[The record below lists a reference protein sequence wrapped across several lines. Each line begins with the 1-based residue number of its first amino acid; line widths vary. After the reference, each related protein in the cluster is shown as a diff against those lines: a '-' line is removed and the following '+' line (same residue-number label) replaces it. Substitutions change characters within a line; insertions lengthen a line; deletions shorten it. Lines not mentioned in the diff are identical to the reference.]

1 MCLLN
6 CTEGLIISVQ
16 TAAFIL
22 LPCRYG
28 VMEMDPRG
36 FGSGPVLAVGCCL
49 PAFVRLSQKLQWK
62 IIRMLKGYFLKVVYR
77 LRSFSYFSHLVLRN
91 TLGN

>member
-6 CTEGLIISVQ
+6 CTEGLIVSVQ

-22 LPCRYG
+22 FPCRYD
-28 VMEMDPRG
+28 VMEMDPSG
-36 FGSGPVLAVGCCL
+36 FRSGPVLAVGCCR
-49 PAFVRLSQKLQWK
+49 PTFVRLSEKLQWK

-77 LRSFSYFSHLVLRN
+77 LRSFSWFSRLVLRN
-91 TLGN
+91 TLDN